1 MRDKIVDI
9 LNKEENKKLK
19 AEELKK
25 LLGVSAS
32 EELVSFMKSLN
43 ELVEEAEVIENNN
56 QEFSLIKHTN
66 FVRGTLDLKERGF
79 GFLLPEDPA
88 LDDIFIPSD
97 QVHSAMNKDRVLVHV
112 QRAKSG
118 MRDEGEIKRI
128 LERKY
133 THIIGTFMFRYGM
146 GFIES
151 DDKTIKQDVV
161 VKQENIQGAKKN
173 DKVRAKIINYSLRG
187 KIECVVTEVLG
198 NKNDK
203 GVDIYSKIL
212 KYDVDPIFPDE
223 VMKAA
228 LSFDRIHEED
238 LKGRTDLT
246 NDLIVTID
254 GESAKDFDDA
264 VIVKKLENGHYH
276 LGVHIADVSHY
287 VTEDSILDKEAYHR
301 GTSIYMPGQVIPM
314 LPEGLSNNLCSLMP
328 DVLRLT
334 ISCDMEID
342 EQGKVVNQHIYP
354 SYIQS
359 KARMTYT
366 KVNKILAKDDKLT
379 SEYKDFVPM
388 FYLMKELSDI
398 LLKRREQEG
407 SINFESDEAEIIL
420 DENGKAV
427 DVKLRERGES
437 EHIIEEFMLKANQ
450 TIAEHVYWMNLPF
463 IYRVHE
469 DPKEE
474 KVMRLIKMAKALG
487 FSVKAHKEISNFEL
501 QKLQQKIK
509 GTKSEKG
516 ISLLMLRSMQKAI
529 YSKEA
534 IGHFG
539 LGFDFY
545 THFTSPIRRYP
556 DLIVHRLLRTYLFK
570 QDIGMETIEHYGGVL
585 KGIAAQ
591 ASETERQA
599 VLLERE
605 VVDMK
610 KAEYI
615 SKYINKQF
623 NGVVS
628 SVTSFGIYVSLDNS
642 VEGLIHISN
651 LKGDYYVYDPDMMML
666 VGERTKKTY
675 RVGDE
680 LRIKVTNANI
690 TEGEV
695 DFVPVKG

>member
-1 MRDKIVDI
+1 MKEKIIEI
-9 LNKEENKKLK
+9 LSKKDHKKVSVEDLK
-19 AEELKK
+19 D
-25 LLGVSAS
+25 LLSISSS

-43 ELVEEAEVIENNN
+43 ALVEEADIIENNEG
-56 QEFSLIKHTN
+56 EFSLIEHTN
-66 FVRGTLDLKERGF
+66 YVRGTLDLKERGF
-79 GFLLPEDPA
+79 GFLLPDNPS

-97 QVHSAMNKDRVLVHV
+97 FVHSAMNKDRVLVHV
-112 QRAKSG
+112 NKAKSG

-133 THIIGTFMFRYGM
+133 THIIGTFMFKYGM
-146 GFIES
+146 GYIAS

-161 VKQENIQGAKKN
+161 VKQENIKGARKN
-173 DKVRAKIINYSLRG
+173 DKVRAKIVNYSLRG
-187 KIECVVTEVLG
+187 KIECVITEVLG
-198 NKNDK
+198 NKHDK

-212 KYDVDPIFPDE
+212 KYDVDPVFPDE
-223 VMKAA
+223 VVKAA
-228 LSFDRIHEED
+228 KSFEKIYEQD
-238 LKGRTDLT
+238 LEGRTDLT
-246 NDLIVTID
+246 NEQIVTID
-254 GESAKDFDDA
+254 GDSAKDFDDA
-264 VIVKKLENGHYH
+264 VNVHKMDNGHYH

-287 VTEDSILDKEAYHR
+287 VKEDSILDKEAYHR
-301 GTSIYMPGQVIPM
+301 GTSIYLPGQVIPM
-314 LPEGLSNNLCSLMP
+314 LPEGLSNHLCSLMP

-342 EQGKVVNQHIYP
+342 EKGKVVQHKIYP

-366 KVNKILAKDDKLT
+366 KVNKILDKDPALSK
-379 SEYKDFVPM
+379 EYKDFVPM
-388 FYLMKELSDI
+388 FFLMKELSDI
-398 LLKRREQEG
+398 LHKKREREG
-407 SINFESDEAEIIL
+407 SINFESDEAEIVL
-420 DENGKAV
+420 DKDGKAV
-427 DVKLRERGES
+427 DVRLRERGES

-450 TIAEHVYWMNLPF
+450 IVAEHVYWMNLPF

-469 DPKEE
+469 EPKEE

-501 QKLQQKIK
+501 QKLQEKIK

-534 IGHFG
+534 LGHFG
-539 LGFDFY
+539 LGFDYY

-556 DLIVHRLLRTYLFK
+556 DLIVHRLLRTYLFN
-570 QDIGMETIEHYGGVL
+570 QDIGMDTINHYNDIM
-585 KGIAAQ
+585 KEIAAQ
-591 ASETERQA
+591 SSETERQA
-599 VLLERE
+599 VLLERD

-615 SKYINKQF
+615 SKYINKTF
-623 NGVVS
+623 DGVVS
-628 SVTSFGIYVSLDNS
+628 SVTSFGLYVSLDNS

-651 LKGDYYVYDPDMMML
+651 LRGDYYVYDPDMMML
-666 VGERTKKTY
+666 VGERTNKTY

-695 DFVPVKG
+695 DFALVKG

>member
-1 MRDKIVDI
+1 MRERIIEV
-9 LNKEENKKLK
+9 LANKDNKK
-19 AEELKK
+19 ATTEELKQ
-25 LLGVSAS
+25 LLGVLTSD
-32 EELVSFMKSLN
+32 ELVSFMKSLN
-43 ELVEEAEVIENNN
+43 ELIEEAKVIENNN
-56 QEFSLIKHTN
+56 QEFSLIEHTN
-66 FVRGTLDLKERGF
+66 FVTGTLDLKERGF
-79 GFLLPEDPA
+79 GFLLPDNPS

-97 QVHSAMNKDRVLVHV
+97 HVHSAMNKDRVLVHV
-112 QRAKSG
+112 QRAKTG

-128 LERKY
+128 LEHKY
-133 THIIGTFMFRYGM
+133 THIIGTFMFKYGM
-146 GFIES
+146 GAIDS
-151 DDKTIKQDVV
+151 DDKTIKQDVI
-161 VKQENIQGAKKN
+161 VKQENIHGAKKN

-187 KIECVVTEVLG
+187 KIECVITEVLG
-198 NKNDK
+198 NKHDK

-212 KYDVDPIFPDE
+212 KYDIDPIFPDD
-223 VMKAA
+223 VVKAA
-228 LSFDRIHEED
+228 KSFTKISDND
-238 LKGRTDLT
+238 LKNRTDLT
-246 NDLIVTID
+246 DEMIVTID
-254 GESAKDFDDA
+254 GDSAKDFDDA
-264 VIVKKLENGHYH
+264 VTVKRLDNGHYH

-287 VTEDSILDKEAYHR
+287 VKEDSILDKEAYHR
-301 GTSIYMPGQVIPM
+301 GTSVYLPGQVIPM
-314 LPEGLSNNLCSLMP
+314 LPEGLSNHLCSLMP
-328 DVLRLT
+328 DVIRLT
-334 ISCDMEID
+334 ISCDMEINQD
-342 EQGKVVNQHIYP
+342 GKVVNHTIYP
-354 SYIQS
+354 SYIKS

-366 KVNKILAKDDKLT
+366 KVNQILANDQKLT
-379 SEYKDFVPM
+379 KEYEAFVPM
-388 FYLMKELSDI
+388 FFLMKELSDI
-398 LLKRREQEG
+398 LLKKRELEG

-420 DENGKAV
+420 DDHGKAV

-450 TIAEHVYWMNLPF
+450 MVAEHVYWMNLPF

-501 QKLQQKIK
+501 QKLQHKIK

-534 IGHFG
+534 LGHFG
-539 LGFDFY
+539 LGFEFY

-556 DLIVHRLLRTYLFK
+556 DLIVHRLLRTYLFEHN
-570 QDIGMETIEHYGGVL
+570 IGMETINHYNDIM

-599 VLLERE
+599 VLLERD

-615 SKYINKQF
+615 SKYINKTF
-623 NGVVS
+623 DGVVS
-628 SVTSFGIYVSLDNS
+628 SVTSFGLYVSLDNS

-666 VGERTKKTY
+666 IGERTKKKY
-675 RVGDE
+675 RVGDD
-680 LRIKVTNANI
+680 LRIKVTSVNI